1 MAVSESS
8 GGKNAPKASRV
19 RGSGEGS
26 AQQLLEAKDF
36 RSITE
41 RRAPKTMAEIE
52 ANMWKHNIKA
62 GQRRHKD
69 FLDTSA
75 EDFSQNKS
83 RGFDGQEIT
92 PSSFNIFR
100 DSLRDASDR
109 LLVTLNDNLPDM
121 NLQEIDESES
131 EREANGSGD
140 DEDVLPLDFRTALVE
155 KDNRVVI

>member
-1 MAVSESS
+1 MPVSESS
-8 GGKNAPKASRV
+8 GGKNAPKASGLRDPGA
-19 RGSGEGS
+19 RD
-26 AQQLLEAKDF
+26 AKQLLDAKDI
-36 RSITE
+36 RSLTE

-69 FLDTSA
+69 FLDTST

-83 RGFDGQEIT
+83 RGIDGQEIT

-109 LLVTLNDNLPDM
+109 LLETLNDNLPDM
-121 NLQEIDESES
+121 NLQEIEESES

-155 KDNRVVI
+155 KDNKVVI